1 MYSLISVIL
10 VLTGVLCENIPVLF
24 VAALFAF
31 ASNVEIHIN
40 IDKGINRMMAKLQEG
55 YYFLL
60 VLLDAVG
67 MTWARTKRTL
77 RDLLDILIALVGL
90 LFDSRT
96 LKNKLYALLLIS
108 CTLPVMFLEGDAT
121 ATVFVGFI
129 AVPMFFAKESWV
141 Y

>member
-1 MYSLISVIL
+1 
-10 VLTGVLCENIPVLF
+10 
-24 VAALFAF
+24 
-31 ASNVEIHIN
+31 
-40 IDKGINRMMAKLQEG
+40 MMTKLQEG

-67 MTWARTKRTL
+67 MAWARTL
-77 RDLLDILIALVGL
+77 RDVLDILIALVGL

-96 LKNKLYALLLIS
+96 LKNKLYALLLIG
-108 CTLPVMFLEGDAT
+108 CTLPVMLLEGDAT

>member
-10 VLTGVLCENIPVLF
+10 VLTGVLCENVPVLF

-31 ASNVEIHIN
+31 ASNVTGVQTCALPILT
-40 IDKGINRMMAKLQEG
+40 KLQEG

-60 VLLDAVG
+60 VLLDAADMV
-67 MTWARTKRTL
+67 WARTKRTL

-96 LKNKLYALLLIS
+96 LKNKLYALLLIG

>member
-1 MYSLISVIL
+1 
-10 VLTGVLCENIPVLF
+10 
-24 VAALFAF
+24 
-31 ASNVEIHIN
+31 
-40 IDKGINRMMAKLQEG
+40 MMTKLQEG

-60 VLLDAVG
+60 VLLDAAG
-67 MTWARTKRTL
+67 MAWARSKRTL
-77 RDLLDILIALVGL
+77 RDVLDILIALVGL

-96 LKNKLYALLLIS
+96 LKNKLYALLLIG

-129 AVPMFFAKESWV
+129 AVPMFFAKENWI

>member
-1 MYSLISVIL
+1 
-10 VLTGVLCENIPVLF
+10 
-24 VAALFAF
+24 
-31 ASNVEIHIN
+31 
-40 IDKGINRMMAKLQEG
+40 MMTKLQEG

-60 VLLDAVG
+60 VLLDAADMV
-67 MTWARTKRTL
+67 WARTKRTL

-96 LKNKLYALLLIS
+96 LKNKLYALLLIG

-129 AVPMFFAKESWV
+129 AVPMFFAKENWI

>member
-10 VLTGVLCENIPVLF
+10 VLTGVLCENVPVLF

-77 RDLLDILIALVGL
+77 RDLLDILIALAGL

>member
-1 MYSLISVIL
+1 
-10 VLTGVLCENIPVLF
+10 
-24 VAALFAF
+24 
-31 ASNVEIHIN
+31 
-40 IDKGINRMMAKLQEG
+40 MMAKLQERW
-55 YYFLL
+55 YFLL
-60 VLLDAVG
+60 VLLDAAG
-67 MTWARTKRTL
+67 MAWARTKRTL

-96 LKNKLYALLLIS
+96 LKNKLYALLLIG

>member
-1 MYSLISVIL
+1 
-10 VLTGVLCENIPVLF
+10 
-24 VAALFAF
+24 
-31 ASNVEIHIN
+31 
-40 IDKGINRMMAKLQEG
+40 MMTKLQEG

-67 MTWARTKRTL
+67 MAWARTL
-77 RDLLDILIALVGL
+77 RDVLDILIALVGL

-96 LKNKLYALLLIS
+96 LKNKLYALLLIG

-129 AVPMFFAKESWV
+129 AVPMFFAKENWI

>member
-1 MYSLISVIL
+1 
-10 VLTGVLCENIPVLF
+10 
-24 VAALFAF
+24 
-31 ASNVEIHIN
+31 
-40 IDKGINRMMAKLQEG
+40 MMAKLQERW
-55 YYFLL
+55 YFLL
-60 VLLDAVG
+60 VLLDAADMV
-67 MTWARTKRTL
+67 WARTKRTL

-96 LKNKLYALLLIS
+96 LKNKLYALLLIG

>member
-1 MYSLISVIL
+1 
-10 VLTGVLCENIPVLF
+10 
-24 VAALFAF
+24 
-31 ASNVEIHIN
+31 
-40 IDKGINRMMAKLQEG
+40 MMTKIQEG

-60 VLLDAVG
+60 VLLDAAG
-67 MTWARTKRTL
+67 MAWARTKRTL

-96 LKNKLYALLLIS
+96 LKNKLYALLLIG

>member
-1 MYSLISVIL
+1 
-10 VLTGVLCENIPVLF
+10 
-24 VAALFAF
+24 
-31 ASNVEIHIN
+31 
-40 IDKGINRMMAKLQEG
+40 MMTKLQEG

-60 VLLDAVG
+60 VLLDAADMV
-67 MTWARTKRTL
+67 WARTKRTL

-96 LKNKLYALLLIS
+96 LMNKLYALLLIG

>member
-1 MYSLISVIL
+1 
-10 VLTGVLCENIPVLF
+10 
-24 VAALFAF
+24 
-31 ASNVEIHIN
+31 
-40 IDKGINRMMAKLQEG
+40 MMTKLQEG

-60 VLLDAVG
+60 VLLDAADMV
-67 MTWARTKRTL
+67 WARTKWTL

-96 LKNKLYALLLIS
+96 LKNKLYALLLIG

>member
-1 MYSLISVIL
+1 
-10 VLTGVLCENIPVLF
+10 
-24 VAALFAF
+24 
-31 ASNVEIHIN
+31 
-40 IDKGINRMMAKLQEG
+40 MMTKLQEG

-60 VLLDAVG
+60 VLLDAAG
-67 MTWARTKRTL
+67 MAWARSKRTL
-77 RDLLDILIALVGL
+77 RDVLDILIALVGL

-96 LKNKLYALLLIS
+96 LKNKLYALLLIG